1 MLFCC
6 INTPPV
12 VGLPAVPTKI
22 NPAYEPRDLDG
33 GGYSIGGIELPPC
46 SKETALLWG
55 FRWTEDVDAREY
67 FFWRIADIWWNSEGK
82 QKMAKHHWSE
92 LIIREC
98 CSNRY
103 LAVGGAASSGKSYVL
118 AAWALMSWMCDPSNT
133 KVLLTSTHLSGAR
146 DRIWGAILQLIDDIP
161 EPPCRIVDSVGLIA
175 YMDHA
180 TGKSYSTYGLKL
192 VSADKKQGKRKIG
205 KMIGGKAPRVILV
218 ADELGEISESV
229 QEAAS
234 SNLATNPHFQMVGL
248 SNPAS
253 KYDPFGIFCLPKG
266 GWDTVDVFTDMRW
279 ELQIGGTY
287 IRLDAYDSPNFQ
299 LGDADGEGYPYL
311 PSQRTIDEALESLGA
326 TPEEAAKSG
335 GFLRMFRAVFNDSDG
350 GETVYSIAEVT
361 KAEAMNPR
369 ELSAVTTLGGL
380 DPSFSSNGDATVLK
394 IGVLGYDAVGQHV
407 IRFGEAVRI
416 YEDVTDRSQ
425 PRNVQVARKVV
436 EECKRRGV
444 KPENLAVDATGAGAP
459 FCDILQMAFDSDAFL
474 RVQFGGA
481 ASDRKIKNDSKTTGR
496 ERYRNRA
503 SELFF
508 IGKQF
513 LLGKQLAGI
522 SAEMLRQMTARMF
535 KTHKGVKGLVLQVEP
550 KEEYKKRMGE
560 SPDETDASFI
570 LLEGARER
578 HFFVP
583 QDPVAPVTKT
593 LMPDDPWAPVSLRL
607 LNPRPRRTMGDLDA
621 ASLGHE
627 AHLT

>member
-1 MLFCC
+1 
-6 INTPPV
+6 
-12 VGLPAVPTKI
+12 
-22 NPAYEPRDLDG
+22 
-33 GGYSIGGIELPPC
+33 
-46 SKETALLWG
+46 
-55 FRWTEDVDAREY
+55 
-67 FFWRIADIWWNSEGK
+67 
-82 QKMAKHHWSE
+82 
-92 LIIREC
+92 
-98 CSNRY
+98 
-103 LAVGGAASSGKSYVL
+103 
-118 AAWALMSWMCDPSNT
+118 MCDPSNT
-133 KVLLTSTHLSGAR
+133 KILLTSTHLSGAR
-146 DRIWGAILQLIDDIP
+146 DRIWGAVLQLIDDIP

-175 YMDHA
+175 YVDQS

-192 VSADKKQGKRKIG
+192 VSADKKQGSRKIG
-205 KMIGGKAPRVILV
+205 KMIGGKAPRVILI

-234 SNLATNPHFQMVGL
+234 SNLATNPHFQMIGL

-266 GWDTVDVFTDMRW
+266 GWESVDVMNDMTW
-279 ELQIGGTY
+279 ELQIGGKY

-299 LGDADGEGYPYL
+299 LDDGDGEGYDYL

-326 TPEEAAKSG
+326 TPDEAAKSS

-350 GETVYSIAEVT
+350 GETVYSIAEIT
-361 KAEAMNPR
+361 KAGATNTR
-369 ELSAVTTLGGL
+369 ELGAVTILGGL

-394 IGVLGYDAVGQHV
+394 IGTLGYDEAGQHA
-407 IRFGEAVRI
+407 ISFGDAVRI

-425 PRNVQVARKVV
+425 PRNVQVAKKVV
-436 EECKRRGV
+436 EECKKRGV
-444 KPENLAVDATGAGAP
+444 KAENLAVDATGAGAP
-459 FCDILQMAFDSDAFL
+459 FCDILQMAFENDSFL

-513 LLGKQLAGI
+513 LLGKQLFGV
-522 SAEMLRQMTARMF
+522 SSDMVKQMTSRMF
-535 KTHKGVKGLVLQVEP
+535 KTHKGTKGLVLQVEP
-550 KEEYKKRMGE
+550 KDEYKKRMGE

-583 QDPVAPVTKT
+583 QDPVAVKEKES
-593 LMPDDPWAPVSLRL
+593 LPDDPWAPVSLRS
-607 LNPRPRRTMGDLDA
+607 LNGRQRRTMGDLDA

-627 AHLT
+627 AHLV

>member
-1 MLFCC
+1 MRTP
-6 INTPPV
+6 INR
-12 VGLPAVPTKI
+12 
-22 NPAYEPRDLDG
+22 AYEPRELDG
-33 GGYSIGGIELPPC
+33 GGWSICGVEIPPC

-55 FRWTEDVDAREY
+55 GRWTEDPDALEY
-67 FFWRIADIWWNSEGK
+67 YFWRMSDIWWNYGEK
-82 QKMAKHHWSE
+82 PKMAKHHWSE
-92 LIIREC
+92 MIIREC
-98 CSNRY
+98 CRNRY
-103 LAVGGAASSGKSYVL
+103 VGVGGAASGGKSYVL
-118 AAWALMSWMCDPSNT
+118 GGWGLFCWMCDPANT
-133 KVLLTSTHLSGAR
+133 KILLTSTHLSGAR
-146 DRIWGAILQLIDDIP
+146 DRIWGAVLQLIDDIP
-161 EPPCRIVDSVGLIA
+161 DPPCRIVDSVGLIA
-175 YMDHA
+175 YVDQT

-192 VSADKKQGKRKIG
+192 VSADKKQGSRRIG

-234 SNLATNPHFQMVGL
+234 SNLATNPHFQMIGL

-266 GWDTVDVFTDMRW
+266 GWEAVDVMNDMRW
-279 ELQIGGTY
+279 DLQIGGVY
-287 IRLDAYDSPNFQ
+287 VRLDAYDSPNFQ
-299 LGDADGEGYPYL
+299 LGEDEEGYDYL

-326 TPEEAAKSG
+326 TPEEAAKSS

-350 GETVYSIAEVT
+350 GETVYSVAEIT
-361 KAEAMNPR
+361 KAGATNKK
-369 ELSAVTTLGGL
+369 ELEAVTVLGGL

-394 IGVLGYDAVGQHV
+394 IGTLGYDDVGQHCLCY
-407 IRFGEAVRI
+407 GDAVRI
-416 YEDVTDRSQ
+416 YEDVTDRTQ
-425 PRNVQVARKVV
+425 PRNVQIAKKVV
-436 EECKRRGV
+436 EECKKRGV
-444 KPENLAVDATGAGAP
+444 KAENLAVDATGAGAP
-459 FCDILQMAFDSDAFL
+459 FCDILQMAFESDAFL

-496 ERYRNRA
+496 DRYRNRA

-513 LLGKQLAGI
+513 LLGKQLFGI
-522 SAEMLRQMTARMF
+522 SSDMLKQMTSRMF

-550 KEEYKKRMGE
+550 KEEHKKRMGE

-578 HFFVP
+578 HFFIP
-583 QDPVAPVTKT
+583 QDPVARVEKT
-593 LMPDDPWAPVSLRL
+593 SLPEDLWAPISLRS
-607 LNPRPRRTMGDLDA
+607 LNTRPRRTMGDLDA

-627 AHLT
+627 AHLS